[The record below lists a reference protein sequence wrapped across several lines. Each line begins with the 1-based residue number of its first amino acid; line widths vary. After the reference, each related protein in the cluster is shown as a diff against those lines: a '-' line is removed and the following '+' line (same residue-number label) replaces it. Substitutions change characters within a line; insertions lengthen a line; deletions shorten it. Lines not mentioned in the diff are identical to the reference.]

1 VRPIIVEILARHLG
15 MELAQLLVPG
25 YAFMLALGAIVGAML
40 AVAAAH
46 RDGVARASS
55 VSVLM
60 AAYVSGLAGACA
72 VPGAQAVLS
81 WIEGGR
87 LAPPT
92 GIAAYGGLVFGTLGG
107 LAWIRIAHREIDPWR
122 FLDAVAPSLALG
134 IFFARI
140 GCFLAGCD
148 YGTPTSSIF
157 GTAFPRGSHAFH
169 DHLARGWIDAGAMSS
184 LPVHPTEL
192 YEAGVGLALFLALRV
207 MKTEKRG
214 ARFVALVIAY
224 ALARSAIELLRGDAS
239 RGHVGALSTSQ
250 GFAIVTSA
258 VVLGAFA
265 WTHRAKKVGVA

>member
-1 VRPIIVEILARHLG
+1 MRPLVVEMLAKYLG
-15 MELAQLLVPG
+15 AELAQLVVPG

-46 RDGVARASS
+46 RDGVPRAAG

-72 VPGAQAVLS
+72 VPAAQAVIS
-81 WIEGGR
+81 WSEGGR

-92 GIAAYGGLVFGTLGG
+92 GFAAYGGLAFGTLGG
-107 LAWIRIAHREIDPWR
+107 LAWIRLRHREIDPWR
-122 FLDAVAPSLALG
+122 FLDAVAPSLAIG
-134 IFFARI
+134 IFFARV

-148 YGTPTSSIF
+148 YGTPTTSF
-157 GTAFPRGSHAFH
+157 VGTAFPRGSHAFR
-169 DHLARGWIDAGAMSS
+169 DHVARGWIDASASAS

-192 YEAGVGLALFLALRV
+192 YEAGVGLALFFAVRA
-207 MKTEKRG
+207 MKPHKDG

-239 RGHVGALSTSQ
+239 RGHVGAL
-250 GFAIVTSA
+250 
-258 VVLGAFA
+258 
-265 WTHRAKKVGVA
+265 